1 MGLLRRISLQYQ
13 IAAGVVVGVVV
24 LSSVFGWL
32 AIQTIRDTRN
42 LALEGRLNTAHASAH
57 AIDAILLHEAEELE
71 EAASQIGEMQS
82 LESEQDLLPRLFKV
96 LEAFRIIVRLD
107 QDGQPLWA
115 VSPSIDSTGEWSLA
129 SDSQVAEA
137 LESGETAII
146 RPSQS
151 YSDSVLIAVITA
163 PIRNDTGEVTGFLAG
178 ELDAQP
184 EHLELLPLANLG
196 TGTTAFLI
204 DDMGEILAQGPGSA
218 PLTEDDWDAKAIE
231 HLIASR
237 EAGTAIHTESGGAH
251 VEAYYPLDTI
261 PAGVVVE
268 AKEGRALAIP
278 GRLETNM
285 LWIGIGGIVVATM
298 GAWLHS
304 RGVVQPIRELTA
316 ASATMAAGNLDDPIR
331 VSRGDE
337 VGQLASSF
345 ETMRV
350 RLKES
355 LEERRRWEEQ
365 LEGRVR
371 ERTHEVKSLLGKVIS
386 AQEEERMRIARE
398 LHDESAQ
405 DLVALLAGIQTAEAA
420 LPSAP
425 DRARETLTGLK
436 SVARRALGEMR
447 KSILDLR
454 PSALDDLGLA
464 PAIRWYA
471 DDRLSPLD
479 IKFMWEATGEPDQ
492 LPEPTV
498 IALFRIT
505 QEAITNVVKHA
516 HARHVWIRFDATD
529 SAVSIDVRDDG
540 QGFDPE
546 GLHPSPTD
554 TRGLGILGMKERAS
568 LVGGTVEIDSTP
580 GRGTTVHIV
589 VALHQGGGDIGE
601 DSPITGG

>member
-32 AIQTIRDTRN
+32 AIQTIRDTRD
-42 LALEGRLNTAHASAH
+42 LALEGRLDIAHASAH
-57 AIDAILLHEAEELE
+57 AIDAILEHEAEELE
-71 EAASQIGEMQS
+71 EAASQISEMQS
-82 LESEQDLLPRLFKV
+82 TQSEQDLLARLYKV

-107 QDGQPLWA
+107 HDGQPAWT
-115 VSPSIDSTGEWSLA
+115 VPSSMDTGEWSLA
-129 SDSQVAEA
+129 YDDQVVEA
-137 LESGETAII
+137 LESGETALV
-146 RPSQS
+146 RPSQPD
-151 YSDSVLIAVITA
+151 SDSVLIAVVTA
-163 PIRNDTGEVTGFLAG
+163 PIRNDAGEVTGYLAG
-178 ELDAQP
+178 ELHAEA

-204 DDMGEILAQGPGSA
+204 DDVGGVLAQGAGSA
-218 PLTEDDWDAKAIE
+218 PLTEEDWDAKAIE
-231 HLIASR
+231 HLIANKES
-237 EAGTAIHTESGGAH
+237 GTAIDRAHGGTH
-251 VEAYYPLDTI
+251 VEAYHPLAAI

-268 AKEGRALAIP
+268 EREDRALAIP

-285 LWIGIGGIVVATM
+285 LWIGIGGMVVASA
-298 GAWLHS
+298 GAWLHG
-304 RGVVQPIRELTA
+304 RGVVQPIRELTE
-316 ASATMAAGNLDDPIR
+316 ASAKMAAGSLDNPIR
-331 VSRGDE
+331 VSRRDE

-365 LEGRVR
+365 LEARVR
-371 ERTHEVKSLLGKVIS
+371 ERTREVQSLLGKVIS
-386 AQEEERMRIARE
+386 AQEEERMRIARD

-405 DLVALLAGIQTAEAA
+405 DLVALLAGVQTAEAA

-425 DRARETLTGLK
+425 DKARETLAGLK
-436 SVARRALGEMR
+436 SVATQALQEMR

-471 DDRLSPLD
+471 EYRLSPLD
-479 IKFMWEATGEPDQ
+479 IKFMWEAKGEPGQ

-516 HARHVWIRFDATD
+516 DARHVWIRFDATD
-529 SAVSIDVRDDG
+529 STVSIDVRDDG
-540 QGFDPE
+540 EGFDPE
-546 GLHPSPTD
+546 RLHPSPSD

-580 GRGTTVHIV
+580 GRGTSVRIAV
-589 VALHQGGGDIGE
+589 SIHQGGGDIGE
-601 DSPITGG
+601 DSPIAGG

>member
-1 MGLLRRISLQYQ
+1 MQYQ
-13 IAAGVVVGVVV
+13 IAAGVVVVV
-24 LSSVFGWL
+24 LVLLSAFAWL
-32 AIQTIRDTRN
+32 AIQTSRDIRD
-42 LALEGRLNTAHASAH
+42 LAFEGRLDTANASAH
-57 AIDAILLHEAEELE
+57 AIDAILEHEVEELE

-82 LESEQDLLPRLFKV
+82 PQAEQDLLARLYKV
-96 LEAFRIIVRLD
+96 LEAFRVIVRLD
-107 QDGQPLWA
+107 QDGQPEWM
-115 VSPSIDSTGEWSLA
+115 VPSSMDTGEWSLA
-129 SDSQVAEA
+129 SDKKIVEA
-137 LESGETAII
+137 LESGEATLV

-151 YSDSVLIAVITA
+151 DSDSVLVAVVTA
-163 PIRNDTGEVTGFLAG
+163 PIRNDAGEVTGYLAG
-178 ELDAQP
+178 ELDGES

-204 DDMGEILAQGPGSA
+204 DDLGRVLAQGAGSA

-231 HLIASR
+231 HLIADQVP
-237 EAGTAIHTESGGAH
+237 GTAIDTEHGGTH
-251 VEAYYPLDTI
+251 VEAYYPLTSI

-268 AKEGRALAIP
+268 EREDRALAIP
-278 GRLETNM
+278 AGLERNM
-285 LWIGIGGIVVATM
+285 LWIGIGGMVVASM

-304 RGVVQPIRELTA
+304 RGVVQPIRKLTE
-316 ASATMAAGNLDDPIR
+316 ASAKMAAGSLDDPIQ

-371 ERTHEVKSLLGKVIS
+371 ERTREVKSLLAKVIS

-425 DRARETLTGLK
+425 DRAKEILAGLK
-436 SVARRALGEMR
+436 SVATQALKEMR

-471 DDRLSPLD
+471 EYRLSPLG
-479 IKFMWEATGEPDQ
+479 IKFMWEATGESDQ

-516 HARHVWIRFDATD
+516 GARNVWIRFDSTD
-529 SAVSIDVRDDG
+529 SMVSIEVRDDG
-540 QGFDPE
+540 QGFDLE

-554 TRGLGILGMKERAS
+554 TRGLGLLGMKERAS

-580 GRGTTVHIV
+580 ERGTTVRIV
-589 VALHQGGGDIGE
+589 VTLHKGGGDLGE
-601 DSPITGG
+601 DSPVDSG